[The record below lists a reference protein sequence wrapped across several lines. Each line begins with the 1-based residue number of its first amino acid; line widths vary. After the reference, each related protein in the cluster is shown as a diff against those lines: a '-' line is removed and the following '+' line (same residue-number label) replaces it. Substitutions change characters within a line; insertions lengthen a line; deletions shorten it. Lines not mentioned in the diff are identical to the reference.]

1 MIAYTQSGRAAAARL
16 TARAGHRRVLHCM
29 QRLRGFKQV
38 INLLCFTA
46 LVTIPI
52 AGVMADSAAL
62 AAVVGLSF
70 LLVIWLLEIAERG
83 AKRELA
89 ELRES
94 AGD

>member
-16 TARAGHRRVLHCM
+16 TARASDSRIRHCL

-38 INLLCFTA
+38 INLLCYTA
-46 LVTIPI
+46 LAMIPI
-52 AGVMADSAAL
+52 AGVMADSAAM

-70 LLVIWLLEIAERG
+70 LLVIWLLEIGERG

-89 ELRES
+89 DLREN
-94 AGD
+94 AGL